1 MHHFPSFFR
10 SLPSF
15 SRSFPSFSRSFPSL
29 PRSFPSLNDRES
41 FWPTRNIATHNL
53 VSLCRP
59 VMFLNSR
66 GSSGRVLTRVATFS
80 EFFFFSFSSLL
91 FFFNSFLIRSFSV
104 YYFSFRI
111 RSFPSPLDSRCSRI
125 HSAESPTSRFTFSS
139 KSQFPHAPPPCPGA
153 EGKARGEV
161 EDGEREGRRGREGQ
175 GERARE
181 EGEGKGMARVEGVGE
196 GRGRDRG

>member
-153 EGKARGEV
+153 EGRRGERLRTGK
-161 EDGEREGRRGREGQ
+161 ERGGGGEK
-175 GERARE
+175 
-181 EGEGKGMARVEGVGE
+181 GK
-196 GRGRDRG
+196 GRGRGRREKGREWRG